1 MQPLPCGGNGYFR
14 CNIPFLSL
22 SLSPSPYF
30 SDSACIFKMLSSR
43 SHTFLLCFTV
53 SRGEQPCATSCQNI
67 HIADAD
73 LFCVPV
79 LGGKGQSTSLIS
91 QIAGI
96 GLYGTAIKKESGKKC
111 RRDGK
116 PKKICHNDIGQ
127 HGRSRHR
134 GCSYANHNIKCMG
147 NLPVRTRTRS
157 RLSAP
162 VCHIFYE
169 IWSSSDDTNDQL
181 LAFE

>member
-1 MQPLPCGGNGYFR
+1 MQCSFP
-14 CNIPFLSL
+14 ISL
-22 SLSPSPYF
+22 SLPLPISPIPHASPRCLVV
-30 SDSACIFKMLSSR
+30 DLTLSFYVLQ
-43 SHTFLLCFTV
+43 FL
-53 SRGEQPCATSCQNI
+53 GENNPVRPAAKNI

-91 QIAGI
+91 QIADI

-111 RRDGK
+111 RCDWK
-116 PKKICHNDIGQ
+116 PKKICHSDIGQ